1 MNKFEQK
8 ADSVKTVA
16 PALATAKET
25 EKSTIAEKTNK
36 STFEAKK
43 EELKQI
49 LTPPSAEQRLK
60 NLDHFKKLAEK
71 HKFLA
76 NKHDELTAFRIS
88 KDGMR
93 EKIVMMSEDD
103 TVLEINNPLII
114 DEVLNLCENKLSDLL
129 KESENQIL
137 AFEI

>member
-1 MNKFEQK
+1 M
-8 ADSVKTVA
+8 
-16 PALATAKET
+16 
-25 EKSTIAEKTNK
+25 
-36 STFEAKK
+36 
-43 EELKQI
+43 
-49 LTPPSAEQRLK
+49 
-60 NLDHFKKLAEK
+60 
-71 HKFLA
+71 
-76 NKHDELTAFRIS
+76 TAFRIS

>member
-1 MNKFEQK
+1 MSNLQAKN
-8 ADSVKTVA
+8 DSVKTVA
-16 PALATAKET
+16 HVTETAKAPQKVT
-25 EKSTIAEKTNK
+25 NAQKTSN
-36 STFEAKK
+36 TTLEAKK

-49 LTPPSAEQRLK
+49 LTPTTAEQRLK

-93 EKIVMMSEDD
+93 EKIVMMSEDE

-114 DEVLNLCENKLSDLL
+114 DEVLNLCETKLSDLL
-129 KESENQIL
+129 RESENQII

>member
-1 MNKFEQK
+1 MSNLQAKN
-8 ADSVKTVA
+8 DSVKTVA
-16 PALATAKET
+16 HVTETAKASQKVT
-25 EKSTIAEKTNK
+25 NAQKTSN
-36 STFEAKK
+36 TTLEAKK

-49 LTPPSAEQRLK
+49 LTPTTAEQRLK

-93 EKIVMMSEDD
+93 EKIVMMSEDE

-114 DEVLNLCENKLSDLL
+114 DEVLNLCETKLSDLL
-129 KESENQIL
+129 RESENQII

>member
-1 MNKFEQK
+1 MITIQELLFNRGLDKNAKIKLVRHKDGRQ
-8 ADSVKTVA
+8 DLYNLYKT
-16 PALATAKET
+16 
-25 EKSTIAEKTNK
+25 
-36 STFEAKK
+36 
-43 EELKQI
+43 
-49 LTPPSAEQRLK
+49 
-60 NLDHFKKLAEK
+60 EK

>member
-1 MNKFEQK
+1 MKQLEHKN
-8 ADSVKTVA
+8 DSVKTVA
-16 PALATAKET
+16 PVTATAKAPQKTTIE
-25 EKSTIAEKTNK
+25 EKAKNSIL
-36 STFEAKK
+36 EAKK
-43 EELKQI
+43 DTLKQM
-49 LTPPSAEQRLK
+49 LTPNTAEQRLK
-60 NLDHFKKLAEK
+60 NLEHFRKLADK
-71 HKFLA
+71 HRFLA

>member
-1 MNKFEQK
+1 MNKLEQK

-25 EKSTIAEKTNK
+25 EKSTIAEKTKK
-36 STFEAKK
+36 STFETKK

-60 NLDHFKKLAEK
+60 NLDYFKKLADK
-71 HKFLA
+71 HRFLA